1 MVLCP
6 QANLVAA
13 TAQDRDVERVDRGF
27 EEDLRFVTSSGGRPQ
42 QSANSS
48 TGSVSRIRR
57 WSVQSPPR
65 TTSVGMPGS
74 GVMLPNEPPPPANS
88 NEVT

>member
-13 TAQDRDVERVDRGF
+13 TAQDGDVERVDRRF
-27 EEDLRFVTSSGGRPQ
+27 EEDLRFVTSTGGG
-42 QSANSS
+42 SS
-48 TGSVSRIRR
+48 KRELFDRVVSRIRR